1 MLSRQWLS
9 SREIYFKGER
19 SDTYSVLLSILIESA
34 VAQHCRTVY
43 LNAGHDIQTVQDVK
57 NSLLF
62 MRGVK
67 NSKVSVIE
75 IESSQNEL
83 ETQSIENI
91 SH

>member
-1 MLSRQWLS
+1 
-9 SREIYFKGER
+9 
-19 SDTYSVLLSILIESA
+19 
-34 VAQHCRTVY
+34 
-43 LNAGHDIQTVQDVK
+43 
-57 NSLLF
+57 